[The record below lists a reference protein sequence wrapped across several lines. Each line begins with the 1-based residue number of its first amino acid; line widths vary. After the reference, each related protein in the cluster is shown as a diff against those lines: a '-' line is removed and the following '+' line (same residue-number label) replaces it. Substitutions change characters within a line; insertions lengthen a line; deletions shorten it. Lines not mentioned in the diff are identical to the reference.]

1 MFNEIKNK
9 LLTIYD
15 KSEAHS
21 LALIVMEEIGK
32 VPMAKDLTYN
42 YPSTKEVDQVVARL
56 LNNEPIQYI
65 IGWSNF
71 CGIKIKCDKRALI
84 PRPETEWMVQ
94 QIIDNHSSNIKKVL
108 DLGTGTGCIAIAIAK
123 RIPDAMVTG
132 VDISREALE
141 LARENAI
148 DANVENLQLTQGN
161 ITNLNIEGTFDLIIS
176 NPPYITQ
183 SEKKNMKSNV
193 LDWEPSSA
201 LFVPD
206 EDPLEFHRA
215 IASYATSHLT
225 NNGLLVMEINESLA
239 KETLK
244 LIKGSRIVDD
254 QYGKPRFIMKRNE
267 QIFK

>member
-15 KSEAHS
+15 KSEANS

-32 VPMAKDLTYN
+32 VPMAKDLIYN
-42 YPSTKEVDQVVARL
+42 YPITKEVDQVIARL

-65 IGWSNF
+65 IGWSYF

-84 PRPETEWMVQ
+84 PRPETEWIVK
-94 QIIDNHSSNIKKVL
+94 QIIDNHSLDIKKVL

-123 RIPDAMVTG
+123 RIPNAIVTG
-132 VDISREALE
+132 VDISIEALE
-141 LARENAI
+141 LAKENAI
-148 DANVENLQLTQGN
+148 ETNVENLQLLQGD
-161 ITNLNIEGTFDLIIS
+161 ITNLGIEGTFDLIIS
-176 NPPYITQ
+176 NPPYITL
-183 SEKKNMKSNV
+183 SEKKNMRSNV

-206 EDPLEFHRA
+206 EDTLKFHRA
-215 IASYATSHLT
+215 IANYATTHLT

-239 KETLK
+239 EETLK
-244 LIKGSRIVDD
+244 LIEGSRIVND
-254 QYGKPRFIMKRNE
+254 QYGKPRFIINRNE
-267 QIFK
+267 